1 MNIKYSE
8 DVLRA
13 KESNEPVLALES
25 TIIAHGMPF
34 PENLTFAKKAESLC
48 RDNGVVPATI
58 AVIDGVPQVGLDQK
72 QLERIAQSEN
82 IKKIPRNM
90 LGVSAAQGLSGATTV
105 SSTAHIA
112 HHAKIPV
119 FSTGGIGGVH
129 RGAEFSFDISQDL
142 VALSQI
148 PIIVITSGAKSIL
161 DIPKTV
167 ELLETLGIT
176 TLGYKTLEFPS
187 FFSRESGSQIGTMA
201 ESVEDVI
208 KIFNKSIKLGLNSAT
223 IVANPIPVESEIS
236 KNEMDT
242 FIENAL
248 VQLSKQK
255 IRGKDVTPF
264 LLRYLAEKT
273 NGKSLVANIALALNN
288 VMLGIAIA
296 KKMH

>member
-13 KESNEPVLALES
+13 KENNEPVLALES

-208 KIFNKSIKLGLNSAT
+208 KIFNKSIELGLNSAT
-223 IVANPIPVESEIS
+223 IVANPIPIESEIS

-264 LLRYLAEKT
+264 LLRYIAEKT

-296 KKMH
+296 KKMY